1 MVAPITAGWGGLNWG
16 AGNWANTPSLSG
28 SATDS
33 LILTDRASGPPGRA
47 SDSLTLT
54 DYVYRVAPITAGW
67 GGLNW
72 GARNWANAPSPSG
85 SAAGSLILTATAA
98 YGHSYSFS
106 PFAGYV
112 LTSAFGRA
120 IAQSAISV
128 VTLQTTAALGRGIVF
143 PAGIGGYS
151 ATPAYGHGFT
161 ATLLIG
167 NTAGVVYIYESV
179 GVTLQTVYGHWGRI
193 SQLANNDQCG
203 VSYIYENVT

>member
-1 MVAPITAGWGGLNWG
+1 M
-16 AGNWANTPSLSG
+16 
-28 SATDS
+28 
-33 LILTDRASGPPGRA
+33 
-47 SDSLTLT
+47 
-54 DYVYRVAPITAGW
+54 VAPITAGW

-161 ATLLIG
+161 ATLVIG
-167 NTAGVVYIYESV
+167 NMAGVVYIYESV
-179 GVTLQTVYGHWGRI
+179 GVTLQSSTAGVVYVYESVGVTVQTVYGHWGRI